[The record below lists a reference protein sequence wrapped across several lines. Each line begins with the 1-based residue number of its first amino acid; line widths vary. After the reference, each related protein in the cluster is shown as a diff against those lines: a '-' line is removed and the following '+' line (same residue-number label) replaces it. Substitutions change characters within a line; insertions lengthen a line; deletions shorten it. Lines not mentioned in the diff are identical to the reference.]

1 CFQILLAVA
10 AVLPAIAAPA
20 LAETAPQPSP
30 LATRTGWEVGAQAAH
45 CHHEEPRVMKLI
57 GPRVG
62 RFGSFTFTR
71 AGLFFRTDVR
81 LSYGELKYQSE
92 RSGTQD
98 RVPDSI
104 FEPRF
109 VFGKDFPSHNGV
121 VFSPYAGL
129 GFLSLYNDLRGYTQG

>member
-1 CFQILLAVA
+1 LKKILVGAALLLAISSA
-10 AVLPAIAAPA
+10 A
-20 LAETAPQPSP
+20 LAQTAPQPNP

-45 CHHEEPRVMKLI
+45 YHYEEPRVMKLI

-92 RSGTQD
+92 RSGT
-98 RVPDSI
+98 
-104 FEPRF
+104 
-109 VFGKDFPSHNGV
+109 
-121 VFSPYAGL
+121 
-129 GFLSLYNDLRGYTQG
+129 